1 MKRILL
7 TLMLFAVSLT
17 GTVTMRAQGVDLDD
31 IKARSTDPASAYY
44 YPTLLKRFMS
54 NDTSMTADDY
64 RYFYYGT
71 LFSEDFNPYRP
82 NPYEKE
88 IQALSNVYLKRE
100 HLTRSEKKE
109 VERIA
114 RLSLANNPLD
124 LRQMMYMTYVYE
136 SNRKYNLAK
145 IWRNKL
151 SNILLTISRSGTGV
165 DPGHARVVVY
175 PRHEF
180 DFYNLSGKPV
190 PVEKQ
195 EFVAPYYEKVTVKQ
209 GGKPAD
215 YYFNLKPLLDQ
226 YYLKHPE
233 ELNKTD

>member
-1 MKRILL
+1 MKHFLL
-7 TLMLFAVSLT
+7 TVFSIIISLS
-17 GTVTMRAQGVDLDD
+17 VTAQSIDMDD
-31 IKARSTDPASAYY
+31 IKAKTTSNTSKFY
-44 YPTLLKRFMS
+44 YPTLLAKFMS
-54 NDTSMTADDY
+54 NDTSMTPEDY

-71 LFSEDFNPYRP
+71 LFTEDFNPYRP

-88 IQALSNVYLKRE
+88 IKALDQVYLKRE
-100 HLTRSEKKE
+100 HLTRAEKKE

-151 SNILLTISRSGTGV
+151 SNILLTISRSGTGT
-165 DPGHARVVVY
+165 DPEHARIVVY

-180 DFYNLSGKPV
+180 DLYNLSAKPV
-190 PVEKQ
+190 LVEKQ
-195 EFVAPYYEKVTVKQ
+195 EFVPPYYEKITVKQ
-209 GGKPAD
+209 AGKD
-215 YYFNLKPLLDQ
+215 TDFYFNLKPLLDQ

-233 ELNKTD
+233 ELDKTD

>member
-1 MKRILL
+1 MSQ
-7 TLMLFAVSLT
+7 TLDF
-17 GTVTMRAQGVDLDD
+17 DD
-31 IKARSTDPASAYY
+31 IKAKTTNNASKFY
-44 YPTLLKRFMS
+44 YPTLLAKFMS
-54 NDTSMTADDY
+54 NDTSMTAEDY

-71 LFSEDFNPYRP
+71 LFTEDFNPYRP
-82 NPYEKE
+82 NPYEKDVA
-88 IQALSNVYLKRE
+88 ALEPVYLKRE
-100 HLTRSEKKE
+100 HLTRAEKKE

-151 SNILLTISRSGTGV
+151 SNILLTISHSGTGV
-165 DPGHARVVVY
+165 DSKHARIVVY

-180 DFYNLSGKPV
+180 DLYNLSAKPV
-190 PVEKQ
+190 PVENQ
-195 EFVAPYYEKVTVKQ
+195 EFVPPYYEKITVKQ
-209 GGKPAD
+209 AGKD
-215 YYFNLKPLLDQ
+215 TDFYFNLKPLLDQ

-233 ELNKTD
+233 ELDKTD

>member
-1 MKRILL
+1 MKHTLLTILL
-7 TLMLFAVSLT
+7 IITAMAGF
-17 GTVTMRAQGVDLDD
+17 RAMALDLDD
-31 IKARSTDPASAYY
+31 IKRQSTDPESKYY
-44 YPTLLKRFMS
+44 YPTLLTKFLS
-54 NDTSMTADDY
+54 NDTSMTRDEY

-71 LFSEDFNPYRP
+71 LYSEDFNPYRK

-88 IQALSNVYLKRE
+88 VQALSNVYLKRE

-109 VERIA
+109 VERVA
-114 RLSLANNPLD
+114 RLSLANDPLN

-151 SNILLTISRSGTGV
+151 SNILLTIAQSGTGV
-165 DPGHARVVVY
+165 DPEHARVVVY
-175 PRHEF
+175 PSHEF
-180 DFYNLSGKPV
+180 DFFNLSGNAV

-195 EFVAPYYEKVTVKQ
+195 EFVAPYYEKVTITQ
-209 GGKPAD
+209 GGKPVD
-215 YYFNLKPLLDQ
+215 NYFNLKPLLDQ

-233 ELNKTD
+233 ELNSE

>member
-1 MKRILL
+1 MKQLL
-7 TLMLFAVSLT
+7 LATLMLIAALT
-17 GTVTMRAQGVDLDD
+17 AGAQELNLDD
-31 IKARSTDPASAYY
+31 IKKHTTDITSQYY
-44 YPTLLKRFMS
+44 YPTLLAKFMS
-54 NDTSMTADDY
+54 NDTSMTRDEY

-71 LFSEDFNPYRP
+71 LFSEDYNPYRA

-88 IQALSNVYLKRE
+88 ISAMSNIYLKRE
-100 HLTRSEKKE
+100 HLTRSEKRE
-109 VERIA
+109 VERLA

-124 LRQMMYMTYVYE
+124 LRQMMYLTYVYE

-151 SNILLTISRSGTGV
+151 SNILLTISRSGSGV
-165 DPGHARVVVY
+165 DPEHARVVVY

-180 DFYNLSGKPV
+180 DFYNLSATPV

-209 GGKPAD
+209 SGKPTD

-226 YYLKHPE
+226 YYLKHPDE
-233 ELNKTD
+233 MKTE